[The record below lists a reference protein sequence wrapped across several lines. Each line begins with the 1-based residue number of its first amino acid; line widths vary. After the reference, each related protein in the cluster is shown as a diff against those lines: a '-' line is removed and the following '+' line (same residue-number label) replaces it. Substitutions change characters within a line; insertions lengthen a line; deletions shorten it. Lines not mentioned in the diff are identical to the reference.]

1 MKELCDEMISVEEH
15 TRLHMEIETFA
26 PDHVTDQEVSDH
38 SDTAGDHRYLV
49 FSFSKLCTVTS
60 TW

>member
-1 MKELCDEMISVEEH
+1 MISVEEH

-49 FSFSKLCTVTS
+49 FSFSELCTVTS
-60 TW
+60 TL